1 MATTDDKT
9 PSHASNVYLFKNG
22 YGMIVKTF
30 EFPSSKA
37 QDGKPLELLDPPSN
51 PVHGTFWIQSLSN
64 NTSIGSIRTKK
75 THKLVDKECWTVED
89 LVQANVG
96 QDVQLLVTDF
106 TSNNTGEW
114 ISGKIKSIKRMQQ
127 VSDDED
133 TNDVNFERTSTGVY
147 PSTAPPVPH
156 ASYIP
161 TIQPTVSTPL
171 PKVQLGNLVLL
182 ETTDNGLL
190 ALSLSNVKSIRGVSL
205 KTIYQRKIFKNCL
218 SIEYKNESGSNDTGL
233 MKYLTFGITWA
244 PSYNLVLLS
253 SEDPSIK
260 RLRLSSKAVILNDI
274 ENMNVDNLFCIV
286 GFPNVSKFA
295 SVVDP
300 IISGEDV
307 KAFLDRLKQCE
318 VESSRSHHYGN
329 ANIMSNSVMMQQTV
343 MPISSTGNNG
353 PSDSQQDSGVD
364 DLHLYEFKN
373 VLLQKKERLMLPI
386 FDIEIP
392 YKDVYHC
399 KIDATRTENI
409 FYGHDEK
416 KDFEEVWHSVE
427 FENISNFVWTT
438 APIVITK
445 GQLEQQFIGQDK
457 LTYTLK
463 GSTTFVNLTKA
474 LDVRVQLDEKVTVTN
489 SKQFTLFRVHYQTD
503 QIDGKILVM
512 NYKSEEVVVVIT
524 ATLMGKMN
532 NYSIAPKK
540 DAIKADNNVANQ
552 RHDIQWEVNIK
563 PKQTLEI
570 KYVRSFNKRV

>member
-1 MATTDDKT
+1 MATADNKT
-9 PSHASNVYLFKNG
+9 SSHASNVYLFKNG

-30 EFPSSKA
+30 EFPSSKSH
-37 QDGKPLELLDPPSN
+37 DGKPVELLDPPSN

-89 LVQANVG
+89 LLEANIG
-96 QDVQLLVTDF
+96 QDIELLVTDNK
-106 TSNNTGEW
+106 SNNTAEW
-114 ISGKIKSIKRMQQ
+114 ISGKIKSLKRMQQ
-127 VSDDED
+127 ISDNED
-133 TNDVNFERTSTGVY
+133 TNDINVGGTSTAVTSSY
-147 PSTAPPVPH
+147 LSPVH
-156 ASYIP
+156 ASHLS
-161 TIQPTVSTPL
+161 TILPTVSTPL
-171 PKVQLGNLVLL
+171 QQIQQGNLVLF
-182 ETTDNGLL
+182 ETTSNGFLG
-190 ALSLSNVKSIRGVSL
+190 LSLSSVKSIRGTSL
-205 KTIYQRKIFKNCL
+205 KTTYQRKVFKNCL
-218 SIEYKNESGSNDTGL
+218 SIEYKNESGLNDTGL

-253 SEDPSIK
+253 SEDSSIK

-286 GFPNVSKFA
+286 GFPNISKFA
-295 SVVDP
+295 SVIDP

-318 VESSRSHHYGN
+318 IESSRSHYYNN
-329 ANIMSNSVMMQQTV
+329 ANVTSNSVMMQPMV
-343 MPISSTGNNG
+343 MPISSRDNNG
-353 PSDSQQDSGVD
+353 PSDSQQDANVD

-399 KIDATRTENI
+399 KIDGSQSENN
-409 FYGHDEK
+409 YNGYDEK
-416 KDFEEVWHSVE
+416 KEFEEIWHSVE

-474 LDVRVQLDEKVTVTN
+474 LDVRVQLDEKVSTTTN
-489 SKQFTLFRVHYQTD
+489 SPRFTLFRVHYQTD
-503 QIDGKILVM
+503 QIDGKILAM

-524 ATLMGKMN
+524 ATLIGKIS

-540 DAIKADNNVANQ
+540 DAVKADNNVANQ
-552 RHDIQWEVNIK
+552 RHDIRWEVNIK

-570 KYVRSFNKRV
+570 KYIRSYNKRV

>member
-1 MATTDDKT
+1 
-9 PSHASNVYLFKNG
+9 
-22 YGMIVKTF
+22 
-30 EFPSSKA
+30 
-37 QDGKPLELLDPPSN
+37 
-51 PVHGTFWIQSLSN
+51 
-64 NTSIGSIRTKK
+64 
-75 THKLVDKECWTVED
+75 
-89 LVQANVG
+89 
-96 QDVQLLVTDF
+96 
-106 TSNNTGEW
+106 
-114 ISGKIKSIKRMQQ
+114 
-127 VSDDED
+127 
-133 TNDVNFERTSTGVY
+133 
-147 PSTAPPVPH
+147 PPVPH

-329 ANIMSNSVMMQQTV
+329 ANIMSNSVMMQQAV

-540 DAIKADNNVANQ
+540 DAVKADNNVANQ